1 LHSSR
6 ARRSLALRHPHE
18 AALRER
24 VKRPLAESAQTSHG
38 PTAAGN
44 NDLAPALYSLQI
56 LAETIM
62 ELTDSDFALEL
73 M

>member
-6 ARRSLALRHPHE
+6 ARRSLALRHPYE
-18 AALRER
+18 AALGKRL
-24 VKRPLAESAQTSHG
+24 KRPLAESAQTSHG
-38 PTAAGN
+38 PTATGN

-62 ELTDSDFALEL
+62 ELTDPYFALEL

>member
-1 LHSSR
+1 MR
-6 ARRSLALRHPHE
+6 RTRRSLALRHPYE

-24 VKRPLAESAQTSHG
+24 LERPLTESAQTSHG

-44 NDLAPALYSLQI
+44 NDLAPALYSLEV
-56 LAETIM
+56 LAETVVQ
-62 ELTDSDFALEL
+62 LTNSDFALGL